1 MKDCLH
7 STIARQ
13 DCHVLDPIYLVLC
26 KSWTVKKS
34 RTIIFHSLL
43 FKPGKPIFEDFQR
56 QQNSKYLKTKSSDIL
71 FSFFLKG
78 VFAKNERGYR
88 LTAKN
93 YRW

>member
-71 FSFFLKG
+71 FLFFKG
-78 VFAKNERGYR
+78 SIREK
-88 LTAKN
+88 
-93 YRW
+93 